1 MTNNEPT
8 AEQLADK
15 IWSDIQ
21 DDIASGQVPAHVAT
35 FSELH
40 SHVDANMYALGHI
53 DFNSSDEHYALMN
66 AAETIVNNR
75 LAETAPER
83 LATEIMRQIDADIS
97 AEVMPVTVTSL
108 HEAREYVEIDDY
120 MLGRGVLLAA
130 QVDGDKAAALLI
142 ERALAVVDAK
152 LTERGSNGTLEA
164 ECDTCG
170 EMFIPTSSDDM
181 IHVAKQDG
189 TECGGYGRLR
199 GVFYAQGMYPPAE
212 APTTDEP
219 SDGMSTAE
227 LAAELA
233 TATEQ
238 RERIERAA
246 LSPALP
252 GTPEHEALRRSDC
265 GGMLWCRCAVVSPH
279 TRRAETVL
287 MDGKRIEESRVH
299 PTKQTHDFVNGSGR
313 AAIGLCWQQ
322 VERPNGAI
330 VPCGEPVKS
339 PVHDPAAYLAYDA
352 ELRTELKK
360 WVAGEGEYMDPRED
374 LIHPFE

>member
-1 MTNNEPT
+1 MTKNQPT

-21 DDIASGQVPAHVAT
+21 DDIASGQVPADVAT

-97 AEVMPVTVTSL
+97 AEVLPVNVTSL
-108 HEAREYVEIDDY
+108 AEVREYVNVDDY
-120 MLGRGVLLAA
+120 LLGRGLLLAA
-130 QVDGDKAAALLI
+130 RVDGDKVAALLI

-152 LTERGSNGTLEA
+152 LTERGPNGTM
-164 ECDTCG
+164 DG
-170 EMFIPTSSDDM
+170 PSDD
-181 IHVAKQDG
+181 
-189 TECGGYGRLR
+189 
-199 GVFYAQGMYPPAE
+199 
-212 APTTDEP
+212 
-219 SDGMSTAE
+219 MSTAE

-233 TATEQ
+233 KATKQ
-238 RERIERAA
+238 RERTERAA

-279 TRRAETVL
+279 TRAETILV
-287 MDGKRIEESRVH
+287 DGRRIEESRVR
-299 PTKQTHDFVNGSGR
+299 PTKQTHDFVS
-313 AAIGLCWQQ
+313 ASELCWQQ

-330 VPCGEPVKS
+330 VPCGEPVSS
-339 PVHDPAAYLAYDA
+339 PVHDPAAYLAYEA

-360 WVAGEGEYMDPRED
+360 WVNREGEYDPRED